1 MRIKMKEESEK
12 EIEKFDKTTK
22 ITIEEEAK
30 GIVAMAFREP
40 LEDIHAGEE
49 MDIPENI
56 SRITQK
62 EMKEIMKYAVD
73 EVNFYLWLKKNR
85 PVVYKWFIKF
95 GVELTIGWDKPRNP
109 YNMYREFI
117 KKFKK

>member
-1 MRIKMKEESEK
+1 MKEELK
-12 EIEKFDKTTK
+12 RNIEEFNKTTK

-30 GIVAMAFREP
+30 GIVAMAFRGGP

-49 MDIPENI
+49 MDIPKNV
-56 SRITQK
+56 SRINQK

-85 PVVYKWFIKF
+85 PVFYKCLIKNF
-95 GVELTIGWDKPRNP
+95 GVKLTHRWDKPRNP
-109 YNMYREFI
+109 WNMYREFI
-117 KKFKK
+117 KNFKK